1 MSSNA
6 LELNLLFEAF
16 SFRDAVKVEKK
27 CYVRASFSPHQLG
40 GRFYVDEEHPVA
52 LCVNGRFGR
61 NELRNSGAQGVCV
74 VINLTSHSDAG
85 GNGLLTTVTRRSGV
99 TVDENSGKCFNDF
112 INLELD

>member
-16 SFRDAVKVEKK
+16 SFRDAVKVGKK

-85 GNGLLTTVTRRSGV
+85 GNRLLTTVTRRSGV
-99 TVDENSGKCFNDF
+99 TVDENSGKYFNDF